1 MRFVRLA
8 VLSLLSLWHLS
19 AAAPLAHAQGD
30 FGDEFDDEFGPARPA
45 PAPAP
50 APRTA
55 PAPAPAPA
63 PARVTDDEFDDEF
76 GDVPADPQPTVTA
89 TGDEGT
95 TTEVVV
101 ESDTEEQAAPRA
113 AGDEDGAEELR
124 LRLFRAHNTFLGP
137 TGGIHVVGA
146 DSGPRGTF
154 RVSLMGEFF
163 RSNGFLTAGDGAQRF
178 GGSLAVSWTAHQNLE
193 VFASLQSY
201 ATTNDGSDPPLIQV
215 LGDTHLGI
223 KGFHWITP
231 FLAIG
236 GDLDLNLLNHV
247 GDIGVVLRSTSLGI
261 RANLTADFRGL
272 QSAIPFIIRF
282 NARYW
287 MDNSGE
293 LIEATERQRYAG
305 LADPLPVEDERR
317 HLLTPAERFA
327 LEVNRTDFM
336 DLSLGLE
343 APLRVMENFY
353 IHPMVEWNWRLPVN
367 RQGYDCVFVPDPD
380 RPGRPEA
387 GDDGCLKTQGVSS
400 FPMTLSVGVRVLPP
414 VRGLAVTVAADIGL
428 TGVNALVR
436 ELAPTQPYNLLFG
449 ASYAYDTV
457 PPVPEI
463 REVEVVREVQVG
475 PPPRGRIAGV
485 AVEQGSGAPIPNA
498 IVRFPGRT
506 ETALLAGPDGS
517 FVTYLFDPGTV
528 ELAVEHPEYRPNVCS
543 ATIPEPAV
551 GATEDMR
558 VEVRC
563 ELEALPRRGDVDGRV
578 IDEDGPVSGA
588 TLELSGPSSHRLV
601 SDGSGA
607 FRLDGVP
614 PGVYT
619 ARVES
624 EGHLIK
630 LTEFSVAPRETARPE
645 ITLLRRPRR
654 ALVSVTARAIVIR
667 RQINFATDSDEIL
680 EQSFGLMEEIA
691 DVILRNPQLT
701 SIEIQGHT
709 DDRGGRE
716 HNQDLS
722 QRRAD
727 SVRAWL
733 TQHGVEAHRLQSVGY
748 GQTRPLV
755 PNITSANRARNRRV
769 QFVVQ

>member
-50 APRTA
+50 RAT

-63 PARVTDDEFDDEF
+63 PSRAGEDEFDDEF
-76 GDVPADPQPTVTA
+76 GGAPADPQPVA

-95 TTEVVV
+95 TTEVIV
-101 ESDTEEQAAPRA
+101 ESDGEAAPA
-113 AGDEDGAEELR
+113 ATSATEDADAARELR
-124 LRLFRAHNTFLGP
+124 LRRMRSHNTYLGS

-146 DSGPRGTF
+146 DSGPRGSF

-163 RSNGFLTAGDGAQRF
+163 RKDGFLTADDGATRF
-178 GGSLAVSWTAHQNLE
+178 GGALALSWTPHQNIE
-193 VFASLQSY
+193 VFGSILSY
-201 ATTNDGSDPPLIQV
+201 ATTNTGSDPNLVQV

-223 KGFHWITP
+223 KGFHWLTP

-236 GDLDLNLLNHV
+236 GDVDLNLLNHV

-272 QSAIPFIIRF
+272 PSSIPFIVRF

-287 MDNSGE
+287 MDNSSE
-293 LIEATERQRYAG
+293 LIESTENQRYAG

-317 HLLTPAERFA
+317 HLLTAAERFA

-343 APLRVMENFY
+343 APLRVMEDFY
-353 IHPMVEWNWRLPVN
+353 IHPMLEWNWRLPVN

-380 RPGRPEA
+380 RPGSPEA

-414 VRGLAVTVAADIGL
+414 VRGLALTIAADIGL
-428 TGVNALVR
+428 TGVNTTVR

-457 PPVPEI
+457 PPAAEI
-463 REVEVVREVQVG
+463 REVEVTREVQVG
-475 PPPRGRIAGV
+475 APPRGRISGV
-485 AVEQGSGAPIPNA
+485 AVEQGTGTPIANA

-506 ETALLAGPDGS
+506 ETALLAGPDGT
-517 FVTYLFDPGTV
+517 FVTYLFDPGTI
-528 ELAVEHPEYRPNVCS
+528 ELALEHPEYRPNTCS
-543 ATIPEPAV
+543 ATIPEPAA
-551 GATEDMR
+551 GATEDML

-563 ELEALPRRGDVDGRV
+563 ELEAMPRRGDVDGRV

-588 TLELSGPSSHRLV
+588 RMELSGPSSHSLV
-601 SDGSGA
+601 SDASGA

-619 ARVES
+619 VRVES
-624 EGHLIK
+624 DNHLIK
-630 LTEFSVAPRETARPE
+630 LAEFSVAPRETARPE

-654 ALVSVTARAIVIR
+654 SLVQVTARAIVIR

-709 DDRGGRE
+709 DDRGGRD
-716 HNQDLS
+716 HNQELS

-727 SVRAWL
+727 SVRTWL

-755 PNITSANRARNRRV
+755 PNITSSNRARNRRV